1 MPLASV
7 RLAAVAISVAL
18 AALIGAGVA
27 RADGD
32 PASDVLYSGHVF
44 FPYGSPIS
52 TSAQKTLENTVEASH
67 KAGYPIRVAVI
78 ATPIDLGAVTSLWKQ
93 PQKYATFLALELSFV
108 YRGPLLIVMP
118 SGLGFAHY
126 KQKIGADEAVL
137 AHIPVAGGGDG
148 LAVTATR
155 AVRALAARGGHPLG
169 TVSASGSPWKSPVVP
184 AAIGL
189 AILGVA
195 AGVLFWRRRADAPR
209 PGR

>member
-1 MPLASV
+1 MA
-7 RLAAVAISVAL
+7 VAL

-44 FPYGSPIS
+44 FPYSSPIS
-52 TSAQKTLENTVEASH
+52 KSAQKTLESTVEASH

-108 YRGPLLIVMP
+108 YSAPLLIVMP

-126 KQKIGADEAVL
+126 KQKIAADEAVL
-137 AHIPVAGGGDG
+137 AKVPVAGGRDG
-148 LAVTATR
+148 LAVTATN
-155 AVRALAARGGHPLG
+155 AVRVLAARAGHPLG
-169 TVSASGSPWKSPVVP
+169 TVGASGSPWKSPVVP
-184 AAIGL
+184 ASIGL
-189 AILGVA
+189 AILAGL
-195 AGVLFWRRRADAPR
+195 AGVLFWRRRGQAAGPR
-209 PGR
+209 R